1 MQTAAERLAERLEV
15 FVSGGRFPAFAICLL
30 ALYELLL
37 VALLL
42 APGGPTGLGAFADEF
57 RVWCFGYD
65 PATGR
70 LDPGYVIGMLAPP
83 LLVGAL
89 FALFWQEPLRGLLRR
104 PAALA
109 APVLSAALLVAG
121 AAAGFTLL
129 GSGAASGELL
139 FPAEALRTAHRAP
152 QLRLVNQAEEPVD
165 LEKLRG
171 KVVMLTAVYASCPH
185 SCPAIL
191 TQARETLA
199 GLTDAERA
207 DVRVVAVTL
216 DPENDSPQKLAE
228 LAKMHS
234 LELPVYNLVTGDP
247 PEVERVL
254 DEMSVARVR
263 DPETGVI
270 EHPNLFLLLDR
281 DGRLAY
287 RLGLGERQQRWL
299 SAALR
304 ILLGEAPRA
313 R

>member
-1 MQTAAERLAERLEV
+1 MLDVQTAAERLEA
-15 FVSGGRFPAFAICLL
+15 FFSGGRFPAFALSLL
-30 ALYELLL
+30 AFWELVLVSLLL
-37 VALLL
+37 T
-42 APGGPTGLGAFADEF
+42 PGGSTGLGAFADEF

-70 LDPGYVIGMLAPP
+70 LDPGYVMGMLAPP
-83 LLVGAL
+83 LLLGAI
-89 FALFWQEPLRGLLRR
+89 FALFWLEPLRDLLRR

-109 APVLSAALLVAG
+109 VPVLSAALLVAG
-121 AAAGFTLL
+121 AAGGFTLL
-129 GSGAASGELL
+129 GTGAASGELP

-152 QLRLVNQAEEPVD
+152 EFRLVNQAREPVD
-165 LEKLRG
+165 LAELRG
-171 KVVMLTAVYASCPH
+171 KVVLLTAVYASCPH

-199 GLTDAERA
+199 GFSEAERA
-207 DVRVVAVTL
+207 DLRVVAVTM
-216 DPENDSPQKLAE
+216 DPENDSPQKLSE
-228 LAKMHS
+228 LAQMHA
-234 LELPVYNLVTGDP
+234 LDLPVYNLVTGDP

-270 EHPNLFLLLDR
+270 EHPSLFLLLDR

-287 RLGLGERQQRWL
+287 RFGLGERQQRWL

-304 ILLGEAPRA
+304 ILLGEAPNA
-313 R
+313 G

>member
-1 MQTAAERLAERLEV
+1 MQDVQTAAERLEV
-15 FVSGGRFPAFAICLL
+15 FFSGGRFPAFALCLL
-30 ALYELLL
+30 GLWELLL
-37 VALLL
+37 TGLLV

-70 LDPGYVIGMLAPP
+70 LDPGYVMGMLGPP

-89 FALFWQEPLRGLLRR
+89 FAAFWREPLRSLLRR

-109 APVLSAALLVAG
+109 APALAAALLVAG
-121 AAAGFTLL
+121 AAAGFALL
-129 GSGAASGELL
+129 GSDAASGELP

-152 QLRLVNQAEEPVD
+152 ELRLVNQAEEPVD
-165 LEKLRG
+165 LEELRG
-171 KVVMLTAVYASCPH
+171 KVVMLTAIYASCPH

-199 GLTDAERA
+199 GLSDAERA
-207 DVRVVAVTL
+207 DVRVVAVTM
-216 DPENDSPQKLAE
+216 DPENDSPQKLSE
-228 LAKMHS
+228 LAQMHS
-234 LELPVYNLVTGDP
+234 LDLPVYNLVTGDP

-281 DGRLAY
+281 DGRVAY
-287 RLGLGERQQRWL
+287 RFGLGERQQRWL
-299 SAALR
+299 STALR

-313 R
+313 G